1 MDIKYIRNGIE
12 KMAGE
17 RFKDAL
23 IKEGWAVVEE
33 QQAPKAPKAKKA
45 TKHDNG

>member
-17 RFKDAL
+17 RFKEAL
-23 IKEGWAVVEE
+23 TKEGWAVVEIE
-33 QQAPKAPKAKKA
+33 KPKRKKEA
-45 TKHDNG
+45 SGDDNS

>member
-17 RFKDAL
+17 RFKEAL
-23 IKEGWAVVEE
+23 TKEGWAVVENPVE
-33 QQAPKAPKAKKA
+33 KPKRKKEA
-45 TKHDNG
+45 SGDDNS